1 MKASLMEWAL
11 PFDPTGIYTAALI
24 VTASLVYLVV
34 DRARISSAPAAGGTT
49 LREIGGVKLNGFE
62 VVVGSILSVVLVVC
76 VVLYGKLLDESSQIE
91 SAKLLGA
98 WQVEIGTDVQDNEN
112 AIVEWLI
119 EGEREFDDE
128 SLLGSRVEWAVSL
141 ADQHNITRR
150 GFRIADGVIHAVF
163 WFIMTATMLQILLI
177 SQDLH
182 GLRVLMP
189 AIFVGFM
196 IIMSFLTSGASG
208 LAPSFGAAS
217 IEIPPP
223 GSLP

>member
-11 PFDPTGIYTAALI
+11 PFNPTGIYTTALI
-24 VTASLVYLVV
+24 ITASLVYLVV
-34 DRARISSAPAAGGTT
+34 YRTRFSSAPAAGGTT
-49 LREIGGVKLNGFE
+49 LSGIGGVKLNGFE

-91 SAKLLGA
+91 SARLLGA

-128 SLLGSRVEWAVSL
+128 SLLESRVEWAVSL
-141 ADQHNITRR
+141 ADQHSITKR

-163 WFIMTATMLQILLI
+163 WFIMTVTMLQILLI

-208 LAPSFGAAS
+208 LAPISGVSS
-217 IEIPPP
+217 IEVPPP